1 MAGIN
6 AFDRLNYGEFKLP
19 TLQELMIA
27 PSYMQEQYNKAQ
39 EEYLASQAM
48 AADVATRFQPGIDD
62 EAIKINK
69 DFQDNIDAD
78 IENLSRNGLTPSIK
92 RNLLQRKV
100 DFTNNIL
107 PLNKAALDRENMA
120 KAAYEAKLKNP
131 SLITKDPMMVSLTN
145 WIKDPESHELRPIS
159 GLEVAER
166 TRAQMTAIRNYID
179 QNLPELHKTGI
190 PYQYFTAARYGATE
204 SDIAQALA
212 YNQGVDI
219 NKASNLARLIIT
231 AAQNVVNS
239 TGVYDYYGA
248 DSPEADRVWDYAES
262 EFNNAL
268 GTTKW
273 GNMTDEYSMRYNL
286 ENLKAKSG
294 TKKGSSEKISGLYF
308 PDRLGTKLDVNQIA
322 ELEKLKEAL
331 DSSNTT
337 TEYTWKSANGAGS
350 YRVPTKESK
359 ESLQNKLKEFGID
372 TSQFSSTEDLKKA
385 IDEKIDSFGKLYG
398 YTTFDDSD
406 LKSGFLDRVLP
417 SLESGSIRAFSS
429 AEDALNNQNP
439 LDKSSWFSSDIK
451 DLKKILTNKD
461 PNSFSLESLD
471 NLGLLRIRTKD
482 GEESFY
488 IKPEDIDQSEVG
500 YYNALRQIRGMSE
513 DDYTTLYSQN
523 YNLLNQALEENNL
536 EEATKLYQYL
546 EFLSDLRDSTTP
558 SRTKTAIL
566 ASGKNQEIQ
575 FKVGE

>member
-6 AFDRLNYGEFKLP
+6 AFDRLNYGEFNLP

-190 PYQYFTAARYGATE
+190 LYQYFTAARYGATE

-212 YNQGVDI
+212 YNQGVGI
-219 NKASNLARLIIT
+219 SKASNLAKLIIT

-273 GNMTDEYSMRYNL
+273 GNLTDEYSMRYDL
-286 ENLKAKSG
+286 EALKNKGSKDEETESSTFPYLNTRTNIKVKGKVDKTQAFINTLRKIKDSGGLKDKIITKPGLNNFTLTRTSTGPTPYDQTTISKEDQLIELYEQAKKLGIPISDTNNASLETLISDSEKFKSEQLIG
-294 TKKGSSEKISGLYF
+294 TKEYVFNPVTDKTFINTLESFLVSQSESKELLSDKKMPEELLTDSGHLARSVEVVLTNEGLVLREYGKK
-308 PDRLGTKLDVNQIA
+308 DKKNKDYIIDTSRLTNDLNLAIQQA
-322 ELEKLKEAL
+322 YNAYNS
-331 DSSNTT
+331 DSSNYQL
-337 TEYTWKSANGAGS
+337 TE
-350 YRVPTKESK
+350 E
-359 ESLQNKLKEFGID
+359 QID
-372 TSQFSSTEDLKKA
+372 ILRR
-385 IDEKIDSFGKLYG
+385 LY
-398 YTTFDDSD
+398 
-406 LKSGFLDRVLP
+406 P
-417 SLESGSIRAFSS
+417 
-429 AEDALNNQNP
+429 
-439 LDKSSWFSSDIK
+439 DKYG
-451 DLKKILTNKD
+451 N
-461 PNSFSLESLD
+461 
-471 NLGLLRIRTKD
+471 
-482 GEESFY
+482 
-488 IKPEDIDQSEVG
+488 
-500 YYNALRQIRGMSE
+500 
-513 DDYTTLYSQN
+513 
-523 YNLLNQALEENNL
+523 
-536 EEATKLYQYL
+536 
-546 EFLSDLRDSTTP
+546 LSDL
-558 SRTKTAIL
+558 
-566 ASGKNQEIQ
+566 EIQ
-575 FKVGE
+575 DLYIDEYLSSTVRSTIGSGYSYLSAQNKPIDIK